1 MSVTQVNQ
9 GQWCHWPR
17 VGNSLFDFS
26 SKLPIF
32 CEQKSV
38 IAIHSFFWK
47 NRSLKKSEWAKSDQS
62 DSLLGIKRGK
72 MMKNKRK
79 IRILANP
86 LFYKCF
92 TWITSDLLTLLFCKE
107 QRQRHLWSL
116 FKMSNLS
123 KRAKR
128 EWAKEQITNPALT
141 GFSQSQQ
148 SLTAWCHWNG

>member
-1 MSVTQVNQ
+1 MVNMELNAGLSLTPQSKVSNVSDTSESRSVV
-9 GQWCHWPR
+9 
-17 VGNSLFDFS
+17 SLTKGWEFTLWFF
-26 SKLPIF
+26 K
-32 CEQKSV
+32 Q
-38 IAIHSFFWK
+38 IAHF
-47 NRSLKKSEWAKSDQS
+47 LWAKERNS

-148 SLTAWCHWNG
+148 SLTAWCHWIG